1 MRKLL
6 ALSCALLMLGLSACN
21 EPQIT
26 SGTPASL
33 SGEGK
38 VALNL
43 KLGKVG
49 MLARSAEMV
58 PTTLIVTFQPYYDYT
73 LPTIHDTIQIDGAS
87 NIRSSYELPAGYY
100 EIYTTGYDQR
110 GMVLYSGTN
119 WLYVYDQQ
127 TTTLSLH
134 LEAQYSSIKAGF
146 PVVDSLERFTF
157 AVDGSVW
164 GDSSVDWKARSGDTV
179 VMSFDYLTAYY
190 VWHQFELKAYGAT
203 ESGESLLY
211 QLDTGLYVYPG
222 QLQDVVFTLHWVG
235 DGVPPGNRT
244 NLTVSLGAVGQL
256 NITATY
262 GIKEPTIPWNTSYW
276 FGSVYDYRDGREY
289 RTIQVGPKLWMA
301 ENLNFA
307 GSAGDSLGRCYND
320 DPAKCTVYGRLYTW
334 KETMPSSFGDSSGMP
349 PQGIC
354 PSGFHVPSQSD
365 WQTLLTYI
373 DDSAKAG
380 DLLKSLRGWSDRGN
394 GSDFFGFRAT
404 PAGYLY
410 GSDSLVD
417 STGANRFHGLGAF
430 TYFRS
435 STATDDA
442 SSWSVYLM
450 ANSKEASTTAYLPN
464 SHAFSVRCVSDNY

>member
-6 ALSCALLMLGLSACN
+6 ALSCALLTLGLTACN

-26 SGTPASL
+26 SATPASP

-43 KLGKVG
+43 QLGKVG
-49 MLARSAEMV
+49 LLARSAEMI
-58 PTTLIVTFQPYYDYT
+58 PTTLIVEFRPYYDYSS
-73 LPTIHDTIQIDGAS
+73 PSIYDTIQIAGAS
-87 NIRSSYELPAGYY
+87 NIRSSYELAAGYY
-100 EIYTTGYDQR
+100 EIFTTGFDQR
-110 GMVLYSGTN
+110 GEVLYSGTN

-127 TTTLSLH
+127 TTTLSIH
-134 LEAQYSSIKAGF
+134 LDALYSSLKVGF
-146 PVVDSLERFTF
+146 PVADSLTRFTF
-157 AVDGSVW
+157 TVDGSVW
-164 GDSSVDWKARSGDTV
+164 GDSSVDWKTRSGDTV
-179 VMSFDYLTAYY
+179 LMSYDYLSAQYY
-190 VWHQFELKAYGAT
+190 YHSFTLKAFGAAD
-203 ESGESLLY
+203 SGESLLY
-211 QLDTGLYVYPG
+211 QLDTSIYVYPG
-222 QLQDVVFTLHWVG
+222 QQQSVVFTLHWVG

-276 FGSVYDYRDGREY
+276 FGSIYDYRDGREY
-289 RTIQVGPKLWMA
+289 RTIQIGSKLWMA

-307 GSAGDSLGRCYND
+307 GTYGDSIGHCYND

-334 KETMPSSFGDSSGMP
+334 KETMQSSVGDSSAL

-354 PSGFHVPSQSD
+354 PMDFHVPTQSD
-365 WQTLLTYI
+365 WQNLLAYI
-373 DDSAKAG
+373 GDSANAG
-380 DLLKSLRGWSDRGN
+380 DLLKSMRGWSDRGN
-394 GSDFFGFRAT
+394 GADFFGFRAT

-410 GSDSLVD
+410 GSDSL
-417 STGANRFHGLGAF
+417 SGNQFHGLGAF

-435 STATDDA
+435 STATDSA

-464 SHAFSVRCVSDNY
+464 DNAFSVRCVSDYY